1 MSAPVDILSLSK
13 SYGQQS
19 ILKSLNWQIPS
30 GSIIGLLGR
39 NGAGKS
45 TLIECLLGLRDFQ
58 QGGVRLFGENVNQ
71 LSAASKAKIGYV
83 PQTPDIFGWL
93 TAKQL
98 FAYFK
103 AMYPRWN
110 DAKIATMMRNWDLP
124 SDKIINKLSIGQKQK
139 ISIIRALA
147 HEPELLILDEPVS
160 SLDPAGRR
168 DFLREL
174 VAQIDQQTTIV
185 FSTHILSDLERIAM
199 DVAFLNHG
207 CISLQ
212 QPLDVLMDNTRKITG
227 STSTIQKL
235 DIGNPLK
242 RAELANGYSSVLA
255 QFSEAEISKLHQH
268 TDMRIEKL
276 GLEDLFIE
284 LTQ

>member
-1 MSAPVDILSLSK
+1 MSTPIEIHSLHK

-19 ILKSLNWQIPS
+19 ILNALDWQIPA
-30 GSIIGLLGR
+30 GSIVGLLGR
-39 NGAGKS
+39 NGTGKS

-58 QGGVRLFGENVNQ
+58 QGEIRLFGENVNH
-71 LSAASKAKIGYV
+71 LSPAIKAKIGYV

-98 FAYFK
+98 FNYFK
-103 AMYPRWN
+103 TMYPTWN
-110 DAKIATMMRNWDLP
+110 DAKIATLMRAWDLP
-124 SDKIINKLSIGQKQK
+124 FDKIINQLSVGQKQK

-147 HEPELLILDEPVS
+147 HEPELLVLDEPVS

-174 VAQIDQQTTIV
+174 VAQIDQQTTII

-207 CISLQ
+207 QITLQ
-212 QPLDVLMDNTRKITG
+212 QPLDLLMDNTLKIIG
-227 STSTIQKL
+227 SASSIQTL
-235 DIGNPLK
+235 NINAPLK
-242 RAELANGYSSVLA
+242 RADLANGYSSVLA
-255 QFSEAEISKLHQH
+255 QFSDEEISNLSQR
-268 TDMRIEKL
+268 TDIRVERL